1 VKYRYRVLV
10 LLVLL
15 AVIMYLDRV
24 LIAVAGPRMQQ
35 ELGISPGSWGW
46 VVGIFAV
53 AYAVFEIPSGAWA
66 DRRGPRRVLTRI
78 AIWWSAFTALTGLVS
93 QYWLLLAIRFSFGAG
108 EAGAYPNIAASISR
122 WFPRV
127 ERARAL
133 GTVLMASQIGGALTP
148 LLVVPIQA
156 TYGWRASFYL
166 FGSFGVIWVAVWY
179 WYYRDTPSE
188 MPGVPQWEIDEI
200 GSAPPHLH
208 RPLPWAVVLRSTNL
222 WCLMLMAFGY
232 YYAGYFFLSWFQTY
246 LVKGRGFSEQQLVLS
261 TLPFVLGACG
271 NLAGGFASDALVRRH
286 GVKRGRRTMG
296 MTGAGL
302 SALAMTAAM
311 LTSSQLL
318 ALVFL
323 AISYLGVT
331 IIQPTAFAVCL
342 DIAPRHGGAVA
353 GAMNTAAQV
362 GAFLSSIA
370 YGYLV
375 TVTGSY
381 DLSLLPMVFM
391 LAFSALLWLKIDP
404 TEALIVADALEP
416 QLASP
421 AMRSDNVAVT
431 ESVASRP

>member
-1 VKYRYRVLV
+1 MTLRYRYRVLV

-35 ELGISPGSWGW
+35 ELGITPDRWGW
-46 VVGIFAV
+46 VVGIFAM
-53 AYAVFEIPSGAWA
+53 AYAAFEIPSGVWG
-66 DRRGPRRVLTRI
+66 DRSGPRRVLTRI
-78 AIWWSAFTALTGLVS
+78 ALWWSAFTAFTGLAS
-93 QYWLLLAIRFSFGAG
+93 NYWLLLGIRFSFGAG

-122 WFPRV
+122 WFPRI
-127 ERARAL
+127 ERAQAL

-148 LLVVPIQA
+148 LLVVPIQT
-156 TYGWRASFYL
+156 TYGWRVSFYV
-166 FGSFGVIWVAVWY
+166 FGSLGIIWVAVWY

-188 MPGVPQWEIDEI
+188 MQGVPQSEIEEV
-200 GSAPPHLH
+200 GYAKQQGHEA
-208 RPLPWAVVLRSTNL
+208 LPWRVAVHSTNL
-222 WCLMLMAFGY
+222 RCIMLMGLGY

-271 NLAGGFASDALVRRH
+271 NLAGGFASDALVRKH

-311 LTSSQLL
+311 LTSNQFL
-318 ALVFL
+318 ALIFL
-323 AISYLGVT
+323 SISYLGVT
-331 IIQPTAFAVCL
+331 LIQPTAFAVCL
-342 DIAPRHGGAVA
+342 DIAPQHGGAVA

-362 GAFLSSIA
+362 GAFLSSVA

-375 TVTGSY
+375 ALTGSY
-381 DLSLLPMVFM
+381 DVPLLGMVIM
-391 LAFSALLWLKIDP
+391 LVFSALLWLKIDP
-404 TEALIVADALEP
+404 TEPLIATRTLEP
-416 QLASP
+416 RFASSP
-421 AMRSDNVAVT
+421 
-431 ESVASRP
+431 